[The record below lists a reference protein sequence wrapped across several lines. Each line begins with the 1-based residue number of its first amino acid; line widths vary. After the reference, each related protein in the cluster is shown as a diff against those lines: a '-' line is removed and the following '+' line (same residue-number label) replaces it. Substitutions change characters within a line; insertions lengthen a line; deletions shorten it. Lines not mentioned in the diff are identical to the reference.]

1 MDKMESSPHTFLLYP
16 GVVYYGDPQSF
27 SNPHNGY
34 PQNGGRKAFD
44 YGFETQ

>member
-16 GVVYYGDPQSF
+16 GVVYYGDPQMG
-27 SNPHNGY
+27 PHNGY